1 MGVIKISEIN
11 TPLGEMTSVF
21 TSKGLAV
28 LSFSKIDSFEIPGSL
43 KDLEV
48 SREIDD
54 RKSQLEAELND
65 YFNGNPIEFKTPLD
79 LHGTDFQLRVWN
91 ALLDVPYGTKS
102 TYKQQA
108 LRLGDVKAI
117 RAVASANGS
126 NPVAILVP
134 CHRIVGSDNSLTGY
148 AGELWRKKELLDL
161 ESRQM
166 NLFQ

>member
-1 MGVIKISEIN
+1 METLKLHELS
-11 TPLGEMTSVF
+11 TPLGKMTSAF
-21 TSKGLAV
+21 TPTGLAL
-28 LSFSKIDSFEIPGSL
+28 LSFTALDDLKLPTSL
-43 KDLEV
+43 QDFEV
-48 SREIDD
+48 SEAIDE
-54 RKSQLEAELND
+54 RQEKLESELAD
-65 YFNGNPIEFKTPLD
+65 YFNGNPTTFTIPLD
-79 LHGTDFQLRVWN
+79 LHGTAFQLRVWE
-91 ALLDVPYGTKS
+91 ALLDIPYGEKS

-108 LRLGDVKAI
+108 IRLGDLKAI